1 MYAYAYIIYIYNN
14 ISHHDNNKKNYKKRF
29 YILQYAIVEVSLH

>member
-14 ISHHDNNKKNYKKRF
+14 ISHHDNNKKTIKKGF
-29 YILQYAIVEVSLH
+29 IFCNMQ